1 MLPPM
6 ANNSRHHPQG
16 VLRSKA
22 RPRFS
27 RVPKRPTA
35 QWEARD
41 AETASDAEIAGLDL
55 VVCAQFFGLGRIDH
69 LALAHHMHVG
79 RTQTSVLPLLDCRRP
94 ARIRYVRQT
103 TPAMW
108 LSAGRGLRT
117 EPEPFTPET
126 VGFLTFRFCSQWR
139 CRPTNGG
146 APFLKAFPGTFG
158 CACDCRSRSCSCGG
172 F

>member
-55 VVCAQFFGLGRIDH
+55 VVCAQFFGLGRIDY
-69 LALAHHMHVG
+69 LALAHHMHVIDKLESEVG
-79 RTQTSVLPLLDCRRP
+79 ILLHQQDGQTFFFESADCLPKPLDDDRGQAFRRL
-94 ARIRYVRQT
+94 VH
-103 TPAMW
+103 
-108 LSAGRGLRT
+108 
-117 EPEPFTPET
+117 
-126 VGFLTFRFCSQWR
+126 
-139 CRPTNGG
+139 N
-146 APFLKAFPGTFG
+146 
-158 CACDCRSRSCSCGG
+158 
-172 F
+172 

>member
-1 MLPPM
+1 MP
-6 ANNSRHHPQG
+6 
-16 VLRSKA
+16 
-22 RPRFS
+22 
-27 RVPKRPTA
+27 
-35 QWEARD
+35 
-41 AETASDAEIAGLDL
+41 
-55 VVCAQFFGLGRIDH
+55 VVGGEGCYSW
-69 LALAHHMHVG
+69 G

-108 LSAGRGLRT
+108 LSADRGLHST
-117 EPEPFTPET
+117 EPEPFTLDI

-172 F
+172 LRSVAVVGIHASCFSPVRVHCNRLTVDGTKGAGIARLLQQAIKTSHQQRG